1 VEAREEIKIF
11 DMGYLYHTTRTTSIR
26 DEQTNRTNQASDKTS
41 EVPSLFSKE
50 SKSGTVVD
58 VEKKTLPPGKLNPA
72 CPVHHR
78 CRLDLGANPIPVLV
92 GWT

>member
-1 VEAREEIKIF
+1 MEARGKIKIS
-11 DMGYLYHTTRTTSIR
+11 DMGYLYHTTRSTSIQ

-41 EVPSLFSKE
+41 EVPSHFSKE
-50 SKSGTVVD
+50 SKAGTIAD
-58 VEKKTLPPGKLNPA
+58 DEKKNVPA

-78 CRLDLGANPIPVLV
+78 CRLHLGVNPIPVLV